1 MKLHHIAIALT
12 ASSTAFAAH
21 DVPES
26 YNYLGI
32 HGTRHYFDIGGHVP
46 NPDLDDEWLPGIQAG
61 ARRDNW
67 SLQLWAEQA
76 DIDLQSSS
84 GDVELRSVFAS
95 VRKHYHDDE
104 FLGFEPYSGFTVGD
118 KEFDSR
124 GASSD
129 NETVAGFEM
138 GLQKGLG
145 QRFVL
150 DLGVRPTYSFDN
162 ERWDGQAYAAINL
175 VLGSS
180 EATSASQSDSTG
192 DSGAS
197 NDDTADAGV
206 GGEDAAA
213 ASAGTAASSLDSDND
228 GVSDAKDQCPD
239 TIAGAKVDDTG
250 CHQALTE
257 NIRQTLYIQFE
268 TGKAAVKQ
276 SSYADLE
283 KLATVLREYPE
294 TSLLLEGHTDS
305 QGSAEFNR
313 QLSQQRAD
321 AAKAVL
327 VNEFGIAAG
336 RIEAVGRGE
345 DQPIASNDT
354 AEGRAQNRRVE
365 TVVEASRTVSPQ

>member
-1 MKLHHIAIALT
+1 MKLRLIAATLL
-12 ASSTAFAAH
+12 ASSPALAAH

-46 NPDLDDEWLPGIQAG
+46 NPDLDDAWLPGLQAG

-67 SLQLWAEQA
+67 SLQLWAEES
-76 DIDLQSSS
+76 DIDLQSRA
-84 GDVELRSVFAS
+84 GDVDLRAVFAS

-104 FLGFEPYSGFTVGD
+104 FLGFEPYSGFTIGD
-118 KEFDSR
+118 KEFDST
-124 GASSD
+124 GASST

-138 GLQKGLG
+138 GMQKGLG
-145 QRFVL
+145 QRFIL

-175 VLGSS
+175 VLGS
-180 EATSASQSDSTG
+180 TSSRA
-192 DSGAS
+192 
-197 NDDTADAGV
+197 DDTASSDSSAS
-206 GGEDAAA
+206 EQPAQQQQPAPAPAA
-213 ASAGTAASSLDSDND
+213 ASNTGSNDGDND
-228 GVSDAKDQCPD
+228 GVSDDRDQCPD
-239 TIAGAKVDDTG
+239 TAAGAKVDETG
-250 CHQALTE
+250 CNEVLTE
-257 NIRQTLYIQFE
+257 SIRQTLYIQFE

-276 SSYADLE
+276 SSYGELE
-283 KLATVLREYPE
+283 KLATVLREYPD

-313 QLSQQRAD
+313 RLSQQRAD
-321 AAKAVL
+321 AARDVL
-327 VNEFGIAAG
+327 VNEFNISAD

-354 AEGRAQNRRVE
+354 AEGRAKNRRVE
-365 TVVEASRTVSPQ
+365 TVVEASRTVSQ